1 MEECPVAKLCHGRA
15 KAFLVTHDRTGSVQ
29 MNQPR
34 VSVLIPSYNQED
46 VIEQTVMS
54 SLAQDYDNLE
64 VVVSDDASVDG
75 TPQIL
80 RELQEKYPGRLKI
93 FLHPTNLG
101 VTKNHTRGLLECSGE
116 FIAFQ
121 DGDDLFLPGK
131 VKKQV
136 AFMLAHPDCT
146 ICSHDVD
153 VFDSGSGK
161 TLYLWSERFG
171 RREGGMA
178 ELVRYGN
185 YLSSVSVMV
194 RKVHLPSDGYEERIR
209 IGSDW
214 LLWLEVLA
222 RGKGRICYL
231 DEVLARYRR
240 HPGNLTNVSG
250 WKYEDQLITLSLVE
264 TKWPHLLFPARMR
277 RSEVQF
283 MAGVSAFSAKRF
295 PDARRYF
302 VESIA
307 LGFPFFP
314 WLRLMWREFFFWLRH
329 RNTKDDILGSVVA
342 MKETTK

>member
-1 MEECPVAKLCHGRA
+1 MSDPK
-15 KAFLVTHDRTGSVQ
+15 
-29 MNQPR
+29 
-34 VSVLIPSYNQED
+34 VSVLIPSYNQEH

-54 SLAQDYDNLE
+54 SLTQDYDDLE
-64 VVVSDDASVDG
+64 VVVSDDASTDG

-80 RELQEKYPGRLKI
+80 NELEAKYPGRLKV
-93 FLHPTNLG
+93 FLHETNLG

-116 FIAFQ
+116 LIAFQ

-131 VKKQV
+131 IKKQV
-136 AFMLAHPDCT
+136 AFMQAHPDCT
-146 ICSHDVD
+146 IISHDVD
-153 VFDSGSGK
+153 VFDSDSGK

-171 RREGGMA
+171 QREGGMY

-194 RKVHLPSDGYEERIR
+194 RRMHLPSYGYDDRIR

-214 LLWLEVLA
+214 LLWLEALS
-222 RGKGRICYL
+222 RGHGRICYL

-283 MAGVSAFSAKRF
+283 MAGISAFSGKRF
-295 PDARRYF
+295 RDARRYF
-302 VESIA
+302 LESLA

-314 WLRLMWREFFFWLRH
+314 WLRLMWRELFFGLRH
-329 RNTKDDILGSVVA
+329 RNAKDDILGSVVA
-342 MKETTK
+342 VKETTK

>member
-1 MEECPVAKLCHGRA
+1 MTEP
-15 KAFLVTHDRTGSVQ
+15 S
-29 MNQPR
+29 
-34 VSVLIPSYNQED
+34 VSVLIPSYNQET

-54 SLAQDYDNLE
+54 SLTQDYDNLE

-75 TPQIL
+75 TPHIL
-80 RELQEKYPGRLKI
+80 KELQAKYPQRLKV
-93 FLHPTNLG
+93 FLYSNNLG
-101 VTKNHTRGLLECSGE
+101 VTKNHTRGLLECGGE

-131 VKKQV
+131 IRKQI
-136 AFMLAHPDCT
+136 AFMQAHPNCT
-146 ICSHDVD
+146 ISSHDVD
-153 VFDSGSGK
+153 VFDSESGK
-161 TLYLWSERFG
+161 TLYLWSQRFG
-171 RREGGMA
+171 RREGGMY

-194 RKVHLPSDGYEERIR
+194 RRMHLPSYGYDDRIR

-214 LLWLEVLA
+214 LLWLEVLS
-222 RGKGRICYL
+222 RGKGRIYYME
-231 DEVLARYRR
+231 EVLAKYRR
-240 HPGNLTNVSG
+240 HAGNLTNVSG

-283 MAGVSAFSAKRF
+283 MVGVSAFSAKRF
-295 PDARRYF
+295 THASRYF
-302 VESIA
+302 LESLA

-314 WLRLMWREFFFWLRH
+314 WLRLMWRELFFLLRH
-329 RNTKDDILGSVVA
+329 RNNKDDILGSVVA